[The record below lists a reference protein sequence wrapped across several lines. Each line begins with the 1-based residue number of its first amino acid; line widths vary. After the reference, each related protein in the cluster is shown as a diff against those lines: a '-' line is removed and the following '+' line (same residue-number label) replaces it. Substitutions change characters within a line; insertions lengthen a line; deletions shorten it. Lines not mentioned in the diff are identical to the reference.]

1 MSTNTINCPE
11 CGTQISVDE
20 VLKHNLRES
29 VQKEYDEKLKKQAKV
44 TAEKEAALAERET
57 QLKDSEEQIQKKVQ
71 EQLEALSKD
80 TEEKI
85 RISVQEE
92 MAVEIKAKDDA
103 LKEKQDQLSEA
114 QKRELDLIQ
123 KEQKLK
129 EDSEAMELQVARQV
143 ADQRDEII
151 ANAKKKVVEEHE
163 LKELEKDKLI
173 NDLRSEIENIKQR
186 AEQGSMQ
193 LQGEVQ
199 ELSIED
205 TLIAAFPIDDFE
217 PVPTGTEGADVLQM
231 VKNPS
236 LQASGKILWES
247 KNTKNWGG
255 TWIKKLKDDQIEA
268 RADIAVLVTKAMPK
282 ELGEN
287 EFGQLNG
294 VWIIKRSL
302 VIPVAHLL
310 RAGILQISV
319 VRNSNEGMEERM
331 KLLHGFLISPDFKN
345 KMEAIIQTFED
356 MQSEL
361 EKEKRSFKAK
371 WKRSQKNI
379 DRVID
384 NVAGMWGDFQGLLGN
399 ELGTIPALELDDPDE
414 SLLLEEPK
422 KQEEVAETADLPF

>member
-57 QLKDSEEQIQKKVQ
+57 QLKDSEEQIQEKVQ

>member
-422 KQEEVAETADLPF
+422 KQEEVAETDLPF

>member
-57 QLKDSEEQIQKKVQ
+57 QLKDSEEQIQEKVQ

-319 VRNSNEGMEERM
+319 VMNSNEGMEERM